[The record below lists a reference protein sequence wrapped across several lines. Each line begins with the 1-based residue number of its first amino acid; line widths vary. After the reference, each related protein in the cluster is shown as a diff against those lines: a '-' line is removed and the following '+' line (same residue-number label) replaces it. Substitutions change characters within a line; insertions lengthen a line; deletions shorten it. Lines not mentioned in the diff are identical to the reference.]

1 MQGKTIA
8 SMIAKGAN
16 VPEAGTYNEP
26 ELNVGDIIG
35 RVKKER
41 INIPLLRKATRPEV
55 TDDEIVGEATK
66 LDDYDYDALEEGI
79 MFNDY
84 VERGKSR
91 QGSMEDRLM
100 FREEMMT
107 EYGPVFDRMMN
118 RLAGGN

>member
-1 MQGKTIA
+1 MKTIA
-8 SMIAKGAN
+8 SMLAAGES

-41 INIPLLRKATRPEV
+41 VNIPLLRKAVRPEV

-66 LDDYDYDALEEGI
+66 LDDYDYDTLEEGI
-79 MFNDY
+79 MFDDY
-84 VERGKSR
+84 VTRGKAR
-91 QGSMEDRLM
+91 QGSMEDRLL